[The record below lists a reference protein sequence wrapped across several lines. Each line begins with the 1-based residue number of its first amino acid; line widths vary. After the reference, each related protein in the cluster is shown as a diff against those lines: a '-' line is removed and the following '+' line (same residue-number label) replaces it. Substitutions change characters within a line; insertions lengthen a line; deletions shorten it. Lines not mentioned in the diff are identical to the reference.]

1 MFDVFMKITAAKGGE
16 LKGISSNTKHAEWI
30 DVLSYSH
37 EMEAPVDLH
46 SGTTSGKVQFRPIK
60 IRKKIDTSTPLIYK
74 ALTDNDNLK
83 EVLFEFWTAGSTGG
97 IQKYLDIKLTNGRIV
112 SSAMVMNPSLEGG
125 GSTVKGAAQVG
136 LVTQVIELTYETMSW
151 KYQGFKTD
159 GSTFGGP
166 KEAEVKWGEM

>member
-1 MFDVFMKITAAKGGE
+1 VA
-16 LKGISSNTKHAEWI
+16 
-30 DVLSYSH
+30 
-37 EMEAPVDLH
+37 
-46 SGTTSGKVQFRPIK
+46 
-60 IRKKIDTSTPLIYK
+60 STPLIYK